1 MTNSITIETPPFPMG
16 VILAM
21 AYISLEL
28 PPEIP
33 GYDLF
38 LISILVIVIS
48 AIAIKIKRKKL

>member
-1 MTNSITIETPPFPMG
+1 MG